1 MADGN
6 SIADKEIEIIHE
18 LGQRVL
24 EQEKMLN
31 QASDACGELDRWA
44 ITHISLL
51 SLLTTVAFSRL
62 QMGPECTG
70 SPDRT

>member
-1 MADGN
+1 MA
-6 SIADKEIEIIHE
+6 IPTPDKEIEIIHE

-31 QASDACGELDRWA
+31 QTSDACGELDRWA
-44 ITHISLL
+44 ITHIMLP
-51 SLLTTVAFSRL
+51 SLLTTVAFSHL
-62 QMGPECTG
+62 HMEPESIS